1 MLLSPPGVDIEEEKP
16 LTSGPQPSSILSPV
30 IRDSFVPADLAIPAL
45 QLTTV
50 ERSGVSLSA
59 TPQTIVS
66 SDTTLTPSLHSN
78 LPSMYLRPNDT
89 TLHFNSV
96 LVSPLPSQI
105 FRDSQ
110 TSAPTPTL
118 ARVTNLWTS
127 EDDVSVFS
135 DQDQPVPARV
145 DSTPP
150 PVIPTAGT
158 YTTPLVTVSSVLEA
172 SSSCHT
178 YCWHLHYTLSDC

>member
-78 LPSMYLRPNDT
+78 LPSMYLRPYTSNNRVIRYNT
-89 TLHFNSV
+89 HSLPPLQLAVYV
-96 LVSPLPSQI
+96 LASQ
-105 FRDSQ
+105 
-110 TSAPTPTL
+110 
-118 ARVTNLWTS
+118 
-127 EDDVSVFS
+127 
-135 DQDQPVPARV
+135 
-145 DSTPP
+145 
-150 PVIPTAGT
+150 
-158 YTTPLVTVSSVLEA
+158 
-172 SSSCHT
+172 
-178 YCWHLHYTLSDC
+178 